1 MIAKDLS
8 EQQASDVDPKAIK
21 QINFTGYLS
30 GKNNG
35 LMFLLAI
42 ILDYSQGT
50 VKVLKFYFLLI

>member
-30 GKNNG
+30 GKNNR

-50 VKVLKFYFLLI
+50 VKVLKFSFLLI

>member
-8 EQQASDVDPKAIK
+8 EKQASDVDPKAIK

-30 GKNNG
+30 GKNNR

>member
-30 GKNNG
+30 SKNNR